1 MTFTK
6 GATTGQVCLPK
17 MEHCGPI
24 DGHPDEDFNM
34 LIQYVS

>member
-17 MEHCGPI
+17 MEHCGPTTRI
-24 DGHPDEDFNM
+24 PMKIFTC
-34 LIQYVS
+34 